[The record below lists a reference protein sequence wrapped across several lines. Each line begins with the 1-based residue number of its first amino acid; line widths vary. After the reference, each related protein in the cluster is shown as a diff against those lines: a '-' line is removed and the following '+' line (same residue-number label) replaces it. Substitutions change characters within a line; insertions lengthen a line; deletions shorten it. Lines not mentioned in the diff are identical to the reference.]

1 MTEPADNR
9 NRNFAQLAALST
21 VVGTMLGAM
30 RAKGSLS
37 QAEIDL
43 IFEAAQAAAPDDAA
57 GAQLIA
63 TVKALMIGVGDQP
76 YRRPL
81 PEPRIEKV
89 TRIGIGPSANSTA
102 LTTTEERHILP
113 RRLVGMPG

>member
-1 MTEPADNR
+1 MTESADIR
-9 NRNFAQLAALST
+9 NRNFAQLAALGT
-21 VVGTMLGAM
+21 MVGTMLGAL

-43 IFEAAQAAAPDDAA
+43 IFEAAHAAAPDDAA

-76 YRRPL
+76 YRRPM
-81 PEPRIEKV
+81 PTPRIEKV
-89 TRIGIGPSANSTA
+89 TRIGIGQSANAAAVTA
-102 LTTTEERHILP
+102 SDERHILP